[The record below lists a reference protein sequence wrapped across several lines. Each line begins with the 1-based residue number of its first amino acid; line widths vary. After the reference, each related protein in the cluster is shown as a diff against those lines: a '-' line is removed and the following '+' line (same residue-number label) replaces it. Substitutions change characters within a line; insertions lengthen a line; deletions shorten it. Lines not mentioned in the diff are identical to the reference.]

1 MKVSRALVTLS
12 CLAVPVAVEE
22 CFYLD
27 FSLVSLGAVAEM
39 SIYIFATVSMLP
51 HAPPLFPPLCH
62 SLFSAVQASALNLP
76 VERHTYT
83 WTKWSSS
90 SNKNNS
96 NKRRRR
102 TEAIER
108 NENNY
113 ESRAKPSQEPRAE
126 SSLSLSPSPTRSHWN
141 STHARAAELEAVQ
154 QVWLGV
160 SVLAITFV
168 TDFGWA
174 IKWSSKCYY
183 DCISGRIIVCQGI
196 TWLQL
201 TLGILTMLPLAR
213 CRSCC
218 GQKNLL
224 PTIKLSVSGRQL
236 ELN

>member
-12 CLAVPVAVEE
+12 CLAVPVAVAVEE

-51 HAPPLFPPLCH
+51 HAPPFPPCH

-96 NKRRRR
+96 KRRRR

-113 ESRAKPSQEPRAE
+113 ESRAKASQARAE
-126 SSLSLSPSPTRSHWN
+126 RGEFPQLVAISNAIALKLHTRQSSRTGGRAAGLTWSKCSGHYICYRFRLSDKMIIKMLLRLHLREDHCVPGHHMT
-141 STHARAAELEAVQ
+141 STHAGNSNDAA
-154 QVWLGV
+154 
-160 SVLAITFV
+160 F
-168 TDFGWA
+168 
-174 IKWSSKCYY
+174 SS
-183 DCISGRIIVCQGI
+183 
-196 TWLQL
+196 
-201 TLGILTMLPLAR
+201 M
-213 CRSCC
+213 
-218 GQKNLL
+218 
-224 PTIKLSVSGRQL
+224 
-236 ELN
+236 